1 MSRWRAF
8 DFPLVRPCTIL
19 FTTNEDHFFLDD
31 AATCPCLSAAHYVY
45 PIRVRFPD
53 IVTGNMDWMLA
64 GFISIIKPKDP
75 GDAEKVR
82 VRMLRNEVLQRCLAV
97 LLYDII
103 AARETGVLWCLPG
116 KGPVWVVPR
125 VVLYSADQPEE
136 RHLLGLKL
144 SGCKDQ

>member
-1 MSRWRAF
+1 
-8 DFPLVRPCTIL
+8 
-19 FTTNEDHFFLDD
+19 
-31 AATCPCLSAAHYVY
+31 
-45 PIRVRFPD
+45 
-53 IVTGNMDWMLA
+53 MLA